1 MAADARLATDILK
14 GDRDFVLAAVAEHGY
29 ALQYCLRRAPGRPRR
44 RPHRRG
50 ARSKTPT

>member
-29 ALQYCLRRAPGRPRR
+29 ALQYCR